1 MERRSAKCRGPL
13 WWLLVCLAALWP
25 AACMRHRAAGPDT
38 YMGPPARTAGAPV
51 EGGQSK
57 GPAAPAAGAAPV
69 EAAPEGPR
77 SPDAPAPRATAGA
90 GDEAPQVDQPVGQ
103 PAAPAP
109 AAEGPLTVS
118 LAQAIVMAMENN
130 PELAVVRLEP
140 QVLDTFAELEQAAF
154 DPLVAGM
161 IGHERVRAMDLSS
174 GGDWFR
180 YNTNSVVGEAT
191 LAKLFPTG
199 TTVELGASSW
209 VDDASR
215 DGQQLIESRLGMTVS
230 QALLRGAG
238 TAVNLARVREARL
251 DVLASEYEVRG
262 FTEALISLVE
272 QTYWD
277 HALARRKIA
286 IYEGSIALAEE
297 LLKDTQAKGRA
308 GATATSDSAAAES
321 EVALRRQDLV
331 DVRSDMAKAK
341 VLLLG
346 FLSLPG
352 TGRQGRD
359 VRFVD
364 ELVMPRESPDDVESH
379 TRAALRM
386 RPDLN
391 QARLLAQ
398 REELQVMRTRNGL
411 LPQLDLF
418 MTLGN
423 TGYAETFGGAW
434 KQFGGSRYD
443 LLVGLSVEYPVG
455 NHAAKAEHRR
465 MTLTRRQAAHAIENI
480 EQLAEVDVQTAH
492 IEANRAREKAA
503 TVATTRRLD
512 EEKLRIENERF
523 RLGQASAFQVARAQR
538 DLARRQVDEAEAVAE
553 YGKALVELYR
563 LDGTLLTRRRIEAPG
578 AEPVGQDMGRP

>member
-1 MERRSAKCRGPL
+1 MRGRSAKCRGPR
-13 WWLLVCLAALWP
+13 WWLLVCLAAL
-25 AACMRHRAAGPDT
+25 ATGACMRHRAAGPDAYT
-38 YMGPPARTAGAPV
+38 GPPAQTAGAPAD
-51 EGGQSK
+51 GGASRHL
-57 GPAAPAAGAAPV
+57 AAPAAGVASA
-69 EAAPEGPR
+69 EAAPGGPR
-77 SPDAPAPRATAGA
+77 GPGEPVPRAAAGP
-90 GDEAPQVDQPVGQ
+90 GDEAPPAGRA
-103 PAAPAP
+103 AAPAP
-109 AAEGPLTVS
+109 VAAEGPLKVS

-130 PELAVVRLEP
+130 PELAVERLEP
-140 QVLDTFAELEQAAF
+140 QVLETLVEEEQAVF
-154 DPLVAGM
+154 DPLLAGM
-161 IGHERVRAMDLSS
+161 IGHERVRASDLSS

-180 YNTNSVVGEAT
+180 YNTDSVVGEAT
-191 LAKLFPTG
+191 LTKLFPTG

-238 TAVNLARVREARL
+238 TEVNLARVREARL

-262 FTEALISLVE
+262 FTEALIALVE

-277 HALARRKIA
+277 HAAARRKIQ
-286 IYEGSIALAEE
+286 IYEASVALAEG
-297 LLKDTQAKGRA
+297 LLKETQARGRA
-308 GATATSDSAAAES
+308 GAGATSDSAAAES

-331 DVRSDMAKAK
+331 DVRSDMAKAR

-346 FLSLPG
+346 YLNLPV
-352 TGRQGRD
+352 TGPQGRD

-364 ELVMPRESPDDVESH
+364 DLVLPRDAPDDVESH

-398 REELQVMRTRNGL
+398 REELQAMRTRNGL

-418 MTLGN
+418 MTLGK

-434 KQFGGSRYD
+434 KRFGGDRYD

-455 NHAAKAEHRR
+455 NHAARAQHRR
-465 MTLTRRQAAHAIENI
+465 ATLTRRQAAHAIENL

-492 IEANRAREKAA
+492 IEANRAREKVA
-503 TVATTRRLD
+503 TVAATRRLD
-512 EEKLRIENERF
+512 EEKLRIEVERF

-538 DLARRQVDEAEAVAE
+538 DLVRRQVDEAEAVAA

-563 LDGTLLTRRRIEAPG
+563 LDGTLLARRRIEAPG
-578 AEPVGQDMGRP
+578 GEPVGQDMGRP